1 MTIEHPL
8 CSPVLFLWWHLCYS
22 ACIFSVLWELKEWG
36 FLKKKIYIYITCFLS
51 HILETE
57 GVEDQGGKLKQSK
70 RRSMKAALGS
80 SIFILVLFPP
90 FPGKSVVSTRI
101 IQTSFVVQTPH

>member
-1 MTIEHPL
+1 M
-8 CSPVLFLWWHLCYS
+8 
-22 ACIFSVLWELKEWG
+22 LWELKEWG
-36 FLKKKIYIYITCFLS
+36 FLKKKYIYITSFLS

-70 RRSMKAALGS
+70 RRSVKAALGS

-101 IQTSFVVQTPH
+101 IQTSFVVQTPY